1 MIDPRCMQRFRSIF
15 AGRRDNTHNRH
26 KPRRPTE
33 SRPAVDSLEGR
44 VVLSYSITGIA
55 NIGTAAGI
63 APINGINSSGSVI
76 GSILTSTTTGSTQS
90 FVYRHGR
97 VVQIPTAAGVS
108 QATGINNQ
116 GIVVG
121 TVVPANNAPAN
132 SASSV
137 FKFQRG
143 KVRTLATFNPNQPF
157 GSILINKTGTVAG
170 IPATDGD
177 ALVKKNGRRFDIGS
191 LSGAGSVLFDQNNRG
206 EVVGESA
213 VNIGVFPQTAVQAVA
228 WTRGSGLKDLG
239 TLGGDNSEADG
250 VNNHGVIV
258 GSSQVAGSTDSHP
271 YLYVNGRMMDLGTL
285 GGPDGFAHAINDKG
299 VIIGSADVTATSGLH
314 AFIVQ
319 NGKMTDLNSLIPAG
333 SGFVLFRGLAI
344 NNNGQIVVEAYPTG
358 TPVSSSGV
366 PSGPFYLL
374 KLTPP

>member
-1 MIDPRCMQRFRSIF
+1 MIHDACNDSGRCLPGAATCTQ
-15 AGRRDNTHNRH
+15 RH

-55 NIGTAAGI
+55 NIGTDANV
-63 APINGINSSGSVI
+63 APINGINARGSVI

-90 FVYRHGR
+90 FVYRHGQ
-97 VVQIPTAAGVS
+97 VVQIPTAAGIS
-108 QATGINNQ
+108 QATGINNK

-121 TVVPANNAPAN
+121 TVGPLNNRPAN
-132 SASSV
+132 STTPV

-143 KVRTLATFNPNQPF
+143 KVRTLATVAANEPL
-157 GSILINKTGTVAG
+157 GSILINKTGTAAG
-170 IPATDGD
+170 IPAIDGD
-177 ALVKKNGRRFDIGS
+177 ALVQKNGRQFDIGS
-191 LSGAGSVLFDQNNRG
+191 LSGAGSVLFDLNNRG
-206 EVVGESA
+206 EVVGESV
-213 VNIGVFPQTAVQAVA
+213 VNIGVFPQTAVHAIA
-228 WTRGSGLKDLG
+228 WTRGSGLQRPG

-250 VNNHGVIV
+250 LNNHGVIV
-258 GSSQVAGSTDSHP
+258 GSSQIAGSTDFHP

-285 GGPDGFAHAINDKG
+285 GGPDGYAHAINDKN

-319 NGKMTDLNSLIPAG
+319 NGKMTDLNSLIPSG